1 MEKKDTTQNI
11 WIQLADVKPIAVSI
25 PAGEEASFRK
35 AEDLVND
42 LWNRWMKRFGENS
55 TSHDV
60 LARVAF
66 QFARLFMDAYAQNKA
81 VDDFLDDFEKKLD
94 DIVVKA

>member
-1 MEKKDTTQNI
+1 MNEKDKKQNI
-11 WIQLADVKPIAVSI
+11 WIQLADVKPIAVSV
-25 PAGEEASFRK
+25 PAGFRK
-35 AEDLVND
+35 AEELVND

-81 VDDFLDDFEKKLD
+81 VDDFLADFEKKLD

>member
-1 MEKKDTTQNI
+1 
-11 WIQLADVKPIAVSI
+11 
-25 PAGEEASFRK
+25 
-35 AEDLVND
+35 
-42 LWNRWMKRFGENS
+42 MKRFGENS

-81 VDDFLDDFEKKLD
+81 VDDFLADFEKKLD

>member
-1 MEKKDTTQNI
+1 MDKVKKQNI
-11 WIQLADVKPIAVSI
+11 WIQIADVKPIAVNVT
-25 PAGEEASFRK
+25 PDEVPSFRK

-42 LWNRWMKRFGENS
+42 LWNRWLKRFGENS

-66 QFARLFMDAYAQNKA
+66 QFARLYMEAYVQNKA
-81 VDDFLDDFEKKLD
+81 VDDFLVDFEKKLD
-94 DIVVKA
+94 DLVIKV

>member
-1 MEKKDTTQNI
+1 MEKKDTKQNI

-81 VDDFLDDFEKKLD
+81 VDDFLADFEKKLD

>member
-1 MEKKDTTQNI
+1 MNEKDKKQNI
-11 WIQLADVKPIAVSI
+11 WIQLADVKPIAVSV

-35 AEDLVND
+35 AEELVND

-81 VDDFLDDFEKKLD
+81 VDDFLADFEKKLD